1 MYMKHFTTA
10 KCKICPTRTITT
22 PTHTLDKAAHCALGD
37 PSCLLGQ
44 GAADKEREICDSGPL
59 MNRISR

>member
-10 KCKICPTRTITT
+10 KCKTVPREQSP